1 MPMTDKELLDH
12 LDGLLPIRARLVTHR
27 GGGKG
32 RFELVDRQGNEF
44 EIPGVSPLRI
54 IAVLRKHG
62 CPEVFEEVV
71 VFDGEI
77 VFSKPAELT
86 VGPKKR
92 VPHPLDDNPLVQ
104 NLF

>member
-1 MPMTDKELLDH
+1 MSMTDNELLGH
-12 LDGLLPIRARLVTHR
+12 LDGRLPIRARLVTHR

-44 EIPGVSPLRI
+44 EIAGVAPLRI

-62 CPEVFEEVV
+62 YPEVFEEIV

-86 VGPKKR
+86 AGPKKR
-92 VPHPLDDNPLVQ
+92 SPHPLDDNPFVQ
-104 NLF
+104 NFF

>member
-1 MPMTDKELLDH
+1 MPMTDKELLDR
-12 LDGLLPIRARLVTHR
+12 LEGLLPIRARLVTHR

-32 RFELVDRQGNEF
+32 QFELVDRQGNEF

-62 CPEVFEEVV
+62 CPEVFEEIV

-77 VFSKPAELT
+77 VFSKPASLPC
-86 VGPKKR
+86 GPKKR
-92 VPHPLDDNPLVQ
+92 APHPLSFNKYAQ
-104 NLF
+104 NFF

>member
-1 MPMTDKELLDH
+1 MSMTDKELLDH

-62 CPEVFEEVV
+62 CPEVFEEIV

-86 VGPKKR
+86 V
-92 VPHPLDDNPLVQ
+92 VPNKMATHPLDANPYAQ
-104 NLF
+104 NFF

>member
-1 MPMTDKELLDH
+1 MSMTDKELLDH

-54 IAVLRKHG
+54 IAVLRKLA
-62 CPEVFEEVV
+62 P
-71 VFDGEI
+71 
-77 VFSKPAELT
+77 
-86 VGPKKR
+86 
-92 VPHPLDDNPLVQ
+92 
-104 NLF
+104 